1 MDPTYSPAALPQNCD
16 RIFQVGGCEEML
28 DSRTMFCCHLW
39 FCCLQTGTLL
49 CAPGRS
55 LRRTTFIFAS
65 ALCWCFVWAL
75 VAGSVTCWHR
85 WKIALYIIRFLSV
98 TIFDILHSN
107 WSNQVKFWMSS
118 KGCCKST
125 WVCLCALVLKLTKRS
140 FYWSN
145 CCHMQLLL
153 KKQMWMTIFDVA
165 LNHNMAHNS
174 VPADGCLMYC
184 MKFQLWLPS
193 GSLSL
198 VDQ

>member
-16 RIFQVGGCEEML
+16 RIFQVGGCSEML
-28 DSRTMFCCHLW
+28 VNHSFFKTHMFVVHSQGHCFVVLAGHCTGQHLYVP
-39 FCCLQTGTLL
+39 LL
-49 CAPGRS
+49 CADVCLG
-55 LRRTTFIFAS
+55 
-65 ALCWCFVWAL
+65 L
-75 VAGSVTCWHR
+75 VAGSRTCWHR
-85 WKIALYIIRFLSV
+85 WKIALCIICFLSV

-107 WSNQVKFWMSS
+107 WSNQVKFSMSS

-125 WVCLCALVLKLTKRS
+125 WVCLCALVFKLTKES

-165 LNHNMAHNS
+165 LNHNMAHSS

-198 VDQ
+198 EDQ